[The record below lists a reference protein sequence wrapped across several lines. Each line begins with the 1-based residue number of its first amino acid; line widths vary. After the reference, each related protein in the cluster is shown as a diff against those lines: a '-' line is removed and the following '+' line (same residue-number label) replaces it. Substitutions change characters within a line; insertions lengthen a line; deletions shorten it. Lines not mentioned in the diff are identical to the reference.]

1 MVLLAVSLDP
11 STKMARHVFKK
22 RKGDLRFVTTNA
34 GTSGFK
40 AGTWYVLTTRSCRSW
55 AGRVRVIAMPEDE
68 ESWEVDTLMECI
80 TEVSWIWTFWWS
92 FFKCC
97 SLLSCIFWSCYCFFK
112 LFIGEHPF
120 WDNKI
125 TKWFP
130 TTSWKL
136 ESCDMCSWGS
146 TSWIPRDKVETLA
159 FACFSNF
166 LCDGLAA
173 DDWMDLAEKANQ
185 ANIGPLNVDQSVKD

>member
-1 MVLLAVSLDP
+1 M
-11 STKMARHVFKK
+11 TK
-22 RKGDLRFVTTNA
+22 NA

-97 SLLSCIFWSCYCFFK
+97 SLLSCIFWSCYCFLK

-120 WDNKI
+120 CDNEMI
-125 TKWFP
+125 
-130 TTSWKL
+130 SNNLL
-136 ESCDMCSWGS
+136 ESWNLVTCVAEVPQAESREIRWKRWRLPASATFCATALLLMIGW
-146 TSWIPRDKVETLA
+146 TFQRRQTKQTQ
-159 FACFSNF
+159 
-166 LCDGLAA
+166 GL
-173 DDWMDLAEKANQ
+173 WMWAKA
-185 ANIGPLNVDQSVKD
+185 